1 MQGQEAG
8 RKRGTD
14 EPHTPTIPPPN
25 PGVQA
30 SLPRDGQYPYPD
42 PSILTPSVGA
52 YLDSWHHHD
61 KQKLIFFL
69 DFTGERDNGDM
80 SVVSDGMPRVPQRNG
95 EMRDAQ
101 TQTDDDLLLTY
112 VAQKEPVS

>member
-52 YLDSWHHHD
+52 YLESQHHLVQ
-61 KQKLIFFL
+61 QKLTFIS
-69 DFTGERDNGDM
+69 DFAGDKDGDM
-80 SVVSDGMPRVPQRNG
+80 SVISDSMNRMPQRNG

-112 VAQKEPVS
+112 VAQKESVS